1 MSDKNIGIIDSPI
14 KGAKTDDNLGL
25 STHAKALAEFISK
38 SETPLTVGIQGE
50 WGSGKTSLM
59 NTVIKILD
67 ESFDKSS
74 NGKGSNSP
82 YHHIWINAWEHS
94 LLQEPENA
102 LLNIIQE
109 IIDKILEAD
118 KAGKAKRTFKKG
130 LTKGSKDVFRIVSS
144 YFNSKA
150 GQVAEEWLNSTNTIN
165 DLRTNLHQ
173 ASKEIRNDP
182 KNPKEKIIIYVDDLD
197 RIDPEYAVQ
206 ILELLKNIF
215 NVPGCLFVLAID
227 YQVVV
232 KGLEAKFGEQN
243 ETNEYEFRAYFDKI
257 IQLPFMM
264 PVATYKITNYL
275 EKLLID
281 TGFIENNLD
290 EEFVSKVVY
299 HTIGSNP
306 RALKRLVNSLT
317 LIRLFGKNQNRSQE
331 NQNRT
336 EDTEQLILAS
346 LVCIQI
352 SFPKIFDLIQENP
365 NFLQWDKDFAFRKT
379 KGNEEKAPE
388 FEKDFNIAKR
398 EENFDDEWEQALY
411 RYCYLY
417 PRLKNNVVDISIALN
432 YVKST
437 FEDYLG
443 DDFEQEFH
451 LEMINILN
459 KTSVTSVSDT
469 SDSESRSRKKQSDH
483 FTYYE
488 GFKDWIDQ
496 INDNPRITYFD
507 DENDEI
513 PPYIYSMVKDLH
525 DHMKENYKTAIVDYS
540 KTGGASF
547 SVDESRGSKFMQIRL
562 KLQKREQSLE
572 LLIARD
578 HKNGYVKPKYE
589 KLEVENIRKYPFND
603 EQPVPWGYQF
613 FAVYIY
619 TGDEYENNKEQ
630 IFKWIDRAYKTCTRD
645 KKLSVGKNDDHT
657 VLEDIFYPEEA

>member
-14 KGAKTDDNLGL
+14 KGSKIDDNLGL
-25 STHAKALAEFISK
+25 STHAKALAEFIAK
-38 SETPLTVGIQGE
+38 SDTPLTVGIQGE

-67 ESFDKSS
+67 DSFEQK
-74 NGKGSNSP
+74 NSEGDTNSI
-82 YHHIWINAWEHS
+82 YHHIWINSWEHS
-94 LLQEPENA
+94 LLKDPENA
-102 LLNIIQE
+102 LLNIVQE
-109 IIDKILEAD
+109 IIEKILEAD
-118 KAGKAKRTFKKG
+118 RAGKAKRAFKHG
-130 LTKGSKDVFRIVSS
+130 LTKGSKDLFRIVSS

-150 GQVAEEWLNSTNTIN
+150 GEVAEEWLNSTNTIN
-165 DLRTNLHQ
+165 DLRTNLHK
-173 ASKEIRNDP
+173 ASKEIRSDS

-243 ETNEYEFRAYFDKI
+243 EKNEYEFRAYFDKI

-264 PVATYKITNYL
+264 PVATYKITKYL

-281 TGFIENNLD
+281 TGFIENSLD

-317 LIRLFGKNQNRSQE
+317 LIRLFAKNQNDSQTD
-331 NQNRT
+331 QSST

-352 SFPKIFDLIQENP
+352 SFPRIFDLIQENP
-365 NFLQWDKDFAFRKT
+365 NLLEWDKDFAFRKT
-379 KGNEEKAPE
+379 QGNEEKAPE
-388 FEKDFNIAKR
+388 FEKDFNIAKSD
-398 EENFDDEWEQALY
+398 ENFDEEWEQALY

-417 PRLKNNVVDISIALN
+417 PRLKNSVTDISTALN
-432 YVKST
+432 YVIST

-443 DDFEQEFH
+443 DDFEQQFH

-459 KTSVTSVSDT
+459 KTAVTSVSDT

-488 GFKDWIDQ
+488 GFNDWINQ
-496 INDNPRITYFD
+496 INENPRITYFD
-507 DENDEI
+507 GENDEI
-513 PPYIYSMVKDLH
+513 PAYLYTMVKDLH
-525 DHMKENYKTAIVDYS
+525 DRVKETYPSTIIDYS

-547 SVDESRGSKFMQIRL
+547 SIDESRGSKFLQL
-562 KLQKREQSLE
+562 DLVLQKSKQFLG

-578 HKNGYVKPKYE
+578 YQNGYVKPE
-589 KLEVENIRKYPFND
+589 STSLEINNIRKYPFSD
-603 EQPVPWGYQF
+603 KKPIPWGYQF
-613 FAVYIY
+613 FFLPIY
-619 TGDEYENNKEQ
+619 DLEEYEKNTDQ
-630 IFKWIDRAYKTCTRD
+630 ILDWIDRAYETCAQD
-645 KKLSVGKNDDHT
+645 KKLSIGKNDDHSI
-657 VLEDIFYPEEA
+657 LKDIFYPEA

>member
-1 MSDKNIGIIDSPI
+1 
-14 KGAKTDDNLGL
+14 
-25 STHAKALAEFISK
+25 
-38 SETPLTVGIQGE
+38 
-50 WGSGKTSLM
+50 
-59 NTVIKILD
+59 
-67 ESFDKSS
+67 
-74 NGKGSNSP
+74 
-82 YHHIWINAWEHS
+82 

-109 IIDKILEAD
+109 IIDEILEAD
-118 KAGKAKRTFKKG
+118 EAGKAKRAFKKG
-130 LTKGSKDVFRIVSS
+130 LSKGSKDVFRIVSS

-150 GQVAEEWLNSTNTIN
+150 GQVAEEWLDSTNTIN
-165 DLRTNLHQ
+165 DLRTNLNQ

-197 RIDPEYAVQ
+197 RIDPEYAVH

-243 ETNEYEFRAYFDKI
+243 EKNEYEFRAYFDKI

-264 PVATYKITNYL
+264 PVATYKITKYL

-317 LIRLFGKNQNRSQE
+317 LIRLFAKNQNGSQV

-352 SFPKIFDLIQENP
+352 SFPKIFELIQENP

-398 EENFDDEWEQALY
+398 DEKFDEEWEQALY
-411 RYCYLY
+411 RYCYVY
-417 PRLKNNVVDISIALN
+417 PRLKNNVADISTALN
-432 YVKST
+432 YVRSK
-437 FEDYLG
+437 FKDYLG
-443 DDFEQEFH
+443 NDFEEQFH
-451 LEMINILN
+451 LEMINTLN
-459 KTSVTSVSDT
+459 KTAVTSVSDT
-469 SDSESRSRKKQSDH
+469 SESESRSRKKQSEH

-513 PPYIYSMVKDLH
+513 PSYIYSMVKDLH
-525 DHMKENYKTAIVDYS
+525 DRVKETYPSSVVDYS
-540 KTGGASF
+540 KTGGATF
-547 SVDESRGSKFMQIRL
+547 NVDEESGSKFFQIRL
-562 KLQKREQSLE
+562 KLQKRKQYLE
-572 LLIARD
+572 IYIARD
-578 HKNGYVKPKYE
+578 FQEGYVKPESK
-589 KLEVENIRKYPFND
+589 KLETENIRKYPFND
-603 EQPVPWGYQF
+603 EKPIPWGYQF
-613 FAVYIY
+613 FIANIY
-619 TGDEYENNKEQ
+619 DEEQYQKNKEQ
-630 IFKWIDRAYKTCTRD
+630 IFEWIDRAYKTCADD
-645 KKLSVGKNDDHT
+645 KKLSVGKNDDHSI
-657 VLEDIFYPEEA
+657 LKDIFYPHEE